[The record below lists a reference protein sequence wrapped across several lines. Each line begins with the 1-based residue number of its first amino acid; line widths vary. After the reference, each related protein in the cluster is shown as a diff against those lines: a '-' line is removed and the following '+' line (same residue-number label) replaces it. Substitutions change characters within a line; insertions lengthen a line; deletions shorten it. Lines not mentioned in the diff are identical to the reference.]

1 MHTKYKNL
9 IEQDLWFQQLPHYFQ
24 QFILKNSRIIT
35 LKTGNRIFY
44 KGEKFNGM
52 YAVLAGRINLGYTDQ
67 DGHEMLM
74 MVAEPLFW
82 LGEIP
87 LIDQKKHTLDAI
99 AATQSQ
105 VLHIN
110 DQALQTFLTAYP
122 ECWYYIFLLMAQ
134 KIRPLLKGLEHHKY
148 SSLKQRLAW
157 HILMISQRYKDENH
171 INDDRINFSQEKLA
185 LVLPTSRQTLNGL
198 LKELEQEKIISIEF
212 KSIKIND
219 LNKLKAI
226 SKI

>member
-1 MHTKYKNL
+1 
-9 IEQDLWFQQLPHYFQ
+9 
-24 QFILKNSRIIT
+24 
-35 LKTGNRIFY
+35 
-44 KGEKFNGM
+44 
-52 YAVLAGRINLGYTDQ
+52 
-67 DGHEMLM
+67 
-74 MVAEPLFW
+74 
-82 LGEIP
+82 
-87 LIDQKKHTLDAI
+87 
-99 AATQSQ
+99 
-105 VLHIN
+105 
-110 DQALQTFLTAYP
+110 
-122 ECWYYIFLLMAQ
+122 MAQ

>member
-1 MHTKYKNL
+1 
-9 IEQDLWFQQLPHYFQ
+9 
-24 QFILKNSRIIT
+24 
-35 LKTGNRIFY
+35 
-44 KGEKFNGM
+44 
-52 YAVLAGRINLGYTDQ
+52 
-67 DGHEMLM
+67 
-74 MVAEPLFW
+74 MVR
-82 LGEIP
+82 EIP
-87 LIDQKKHTLDAI
+87 LIDQKHTLDAI

-122 ECWYYIFLLMAQ
+122 ECWYYICLLMAQ